1 MERRSATVARDLG
14 VRDNVVMNDSS
25 REPQA
30 RVMIVDDHP
39 MWRDAVERDLVARC
53 YDVVATAGSVREAVD
68 RARATRPDLVL
79 MDMNLPDGNGADA
92 TSAIMLTLAEVK
104 VLVLSASSAR
114 SDVLDAV
121 KVGASGYL
129 LKSASAAELVDA
141 VEATLRGDAVF
152 TPELAGLVLAHLRGR
167 VDTTNDPASALT
179 PRESEVLRMVAKGLA
194 SKQIA
199 SRLGLSSRTVDNH
212 VAATLRKLHLA
223 NRVELTRFALE
234 NGLD

>member
-1 MERRSATVARDLG
+1 MTPGHEVSATSIAAIVVCLTTLVLG
-14 VRDNVVMNDSS
+14 VWGMRL
-25 REPQA
+25 A
-30 RVMIVDDHP
+30 RGTSDFYVAGRTVGP
-39 MWRDAVERDLVARC
+39 WRNA
-53 YDVVATAGSVREAVD
+53 
-68 RARATRPDLVL
+68 
-79 MDMNLPDGNGADA
+79 
-92 TSAIMLTLAEVK
+92 SAIGGEY
-104 VLVLSASSAR
+104 LSA
-114 SDVLDAV
+114 
-121 KVGASGYL
+121 ASFLG
-129 LKSASAAELVDA
+129 V
-141 VEATLRGDAVF
+141 
-152 TPELAGLVLAHLRGR
+152 AGLVLAHLRGR